1 LVPTVASGWYYG
13 TVLVWSSGRYFET
26 VLGDG
31 TLHMMQ
37 IRKAV
42 IRIRGSATVF
52 ILEDSETRLQW
63 FLQRLSGARHCS
75 NVEDALETVALL
87 DRESIAFLDHDLNWR
102 DAAGHKPGSGVRVAS
117 FLARNGFSGR
127 AIIHSVNEEGAAEMK
142 RWLPNAEVHPFGTFE
157 IEIE

>member
-1 LVPTVASGWYYG
+1 
-13 TVLVWSSGRYFET
+13 
-26 VLGDG
+26 
-31 TLHMMQ
+31 MMQ

-63 FLQRLSGARHCS
+63 FLQRLTAARHCS
-75 NVEDALETVALL
+75 NVEDALESVALL
-87 DRESIAFLDHDLNWR
+87 DRESVAFLDHDLNWR

-117 FLARNGFSGR
+117 FLARNGFRGR

-157 IEIE
+157 IENE